1 MKYKSFLWLT
11 LYLFSILSTVGQTFK
26 EWQDQNVNSVNR
38 FPMHTSYFAF
48 DKNENPQGNS
58 KLDKKDS
65 RNYMSLNGD
74 WKFNWVKDADQRPL
88 DFYRINFDD
97 RGWDVIQIPAMWE
110 LNGYGDP
117 LYLNIGYPWRNDFEN
132 NPPIVPVE
140 NNHVGS
146 YRQTFTVPADWKG
159 KDIIAHFGSVTSNI
173 YLWVNGKF
181 VGYGED
187 SKLEQ
192 EFDLT
197 PYVKPGEENLI
208 AFQVMRWNDGTYLE
222 DQDFFRYS
230 GVARDSYLYAR
241 DKNRIEDIRITPDLI
256 NNYKDGKLSVE
267 IKIKGKGN
275 TSLQLFSPE
284 GDLVTSGNIKGS
296 GRTVMEIENPL
307 KWTAET
313 PNLYTL
319 VAKFDKGEEV
329 ISQKVG
335 FRKVEIKD
343 RQLLVNGQPILIKG
357 VDRHEIDPDG
367 GYVVSPERM
376 LQDIRIMKENNIN
389 AVRTSHYPND
399 ELWYDLCD
407 QFGIYVVAEANLESH
422 GMGYG
427 EKTLAKVPSWEK
439 AHLERNQRN
448 VQRNFN
454 HPSIIIWSMGNEA
467 GDGPNFTTVYNW
479 IKKEDDSRPVQYER
493 ALNGENTDIFV
504 PMYATHAQVE
514 KYALNGDKPLIQCEY
529 AHAMGN
535 SQGGFKEYWDLYR
548 KYPILQGGFIWDFVD
563 QSPRWKNKE
572 GVEIFAYG
580 GDFNPY
586 DASDVNF
593 CNNGLLAPDRSPHPH
608 MAEVKRVQQNI
619 LTTPVDLKKGV
630 VEIYN
635 ENFFKNISDHY
646 MKWEVLL
653 DGQCIES
660 GIIDNLDVNPQSK
673 KSYTIPYSIPTQP
686 GEVLLNLTYYLKN
699 NDGILTAGT
708 ELAKDQFILKEGSLP
723 SLKLANR
730 IIKGKSNPLQI
741 IESNSNYLIVKA
753 NNLQIDFSKTDG
765 FMSRY
770 MIEGDEMLE
779 NGFQLRP
786 NFWRAP
792 TDNDYGASL
801 QIKYKDWKNPELQ
814 LQSLKGEINQQ
825 GLAIITSEYII
836 PDVNASL
843 RLSYTINNEGQVL
856 VNEKM
861 VPSSEVK
868 EEEGMFRFGMQMQM
882 PGQYD
887 HIRYYGRG
895 PHENYIDR
903 KTSADLGLYSQ
914 TVAQQYYPYIRP
926 QETGTKSDVRFWEVM
941 DASGKGLKFTS
952 DLPFYAST
960 LNYSIESLDEG
971 DSKHQLHS
979 SEVKPANYSNVLID
993 KAQAGVAGVNSWG
1006 GQPLPQHKVNYEN
1019 QDFTFLITPVSNVF
1033 KDFNYGKFE

>member
-1 MKYKSFLWLT
+1 MKKYLLTSLLSFFVISSFNAQS
-11 LYLFSILSTVGQTFK
+11 YQ
-26 EWQDQNVNSVNR
+26 EWRDQNVNSVNR
-38 FPMHTSYFAF
+38 IPIHTSYFAF
-48 DKNENPQGNS
+48 DKSENPQG
-58 KLDKKDS
+58 DKKDS
-65 RNYMSLNGD
+65 KNYMSLNGD
-74 WKFNWVKDADQRPL
+74 WKFNWVKNANQRPT
-88 DFYRINFDD
+88 DFYKVDFDD
-97 RGWDVIQIPAMWE
+97 KGWDILEIPAMWE

-117 LYLNIGYPWRNDFEN
+117 LYLNIGYAWRNDFEN
-132 NPPIVPVE
+132 NPPFVPVE

-146 YRQTFTVPADWKG
+146 YRQTFFVPSEWKG
-159 KDIIAHFGSVTSNI
+159 KDIIGHFGSVTSNI

-197 PYVKPGEENLI
+197 PYLKPGEENLI

-241 DKNRIEDIRITPDLI
+241 EKNRIEDIRITPDLF
-256 NNYKDGKLSVE
+256 NDYKDGKLTVE
-267 IKIKGKGN
+267 IKLKGKGI
-275 TSLQLFSPE
+275 TSLELLSPD
-284 GDLVTSGNIKGS
+284 GSIVTSGSVKGS
-296 GRTVMEIENPL
+296 GKTVMEVRNAL

-319 VAKFDKGEEV
+319 VASLNGGQEL

-343 RQLLVNGQPILIKG
+343 RQVLVNGQPILIKG

-376 LQDIRIMKENNIN
+376 VQDIKIMKENNIN

-399 ELWYDLCD
+399 PLWYDLCD
-407 QFGIYVVAEANLESH
+407 LYGIYVVAEANLESH
-422 GMGYG
+422 GMGYE

-479 IKKEDDSRPVQYER
+479 IKNEDSSRPIQYER
-493 ALNGENTDIFV
+493 ALNGNNTDIYV

-514 KYALNGDKPLIQCEY
+514 KYALTGDKPMIQCEY

-535 SQGGFKEYWDLYR
+535 SQGGFKEYWNIYR
-548 KYPILQGGFIWDFVD
+548 KYPQLQGGFIWDFVD
-563 QSPRWKNKE
+563 QSPRWKNKN

-593 CNNGLLAPDRSPHPH
+593 CNNGLLSPDRTPHPH

-619 LTTPVDLKKGV
+619 LTSPVDLENGI
-630 VEIYN
+630 VEIFN

-646 MKWEVLL
+646 LKWELL
-653 DGQCIES
+653 VDGVVVES
-660 GIIDNLDVNPQSK
+660 GVIDTLDVQPQSTEK
-673 KSYTIPYSIPTQP
+673 LKIPYSVPDEP
-686 GEVLLNLTYYLKN
+686 GEILLNLSYILKN

-708 ELAKDQFILKEGSLP
+708 ELAKEQFTIREGILPNMEIVNNEKEKSDP
-723 SLKLANR
+723 VVIANT
-730 IIKGKSNPLQI
+730 
-741 IESNSNYLIVKA
+741 NSNYLIIKA
-753 NNLQIDFSKTDG
+753 NHFQIDFSKTDG
-765 FMSRY
+765 FISRY
-770 MIEGDEMLE
+770 LVDGKEMLE
-779 NGFQLRP
+779 TGSQIKP

-792 TDNDYGASL
+792 TDNDHGANL
-801 QIKYKDWKNPELQ
+801 QKLFKPWKNPIME
-814 LQSLKGEINQQ
+814 LKGLNGEIKED
-825 GLAIITSEYII
+825 GVAYVCAEYKM
-836 PDVNASL
+836 PEVEATLKLD
-843 RLSYTINNEGQVL
+843 YTINNEGQIL
-856 VNEKM
+856 INEKM
-861 VPSSEVK
+861 TTNPDTK
-868 EEEGMFRFGMQMQM
+868 INGMFRFGMQMQM
-882 PGQYD
+882 PREYD
-887 HIRYYGRG
+887 QIKYYGRG

-903 KTSADLGLYSQ
+903 KVSADLGVYRQ
-914 TVAQQYYPYIRP
+914 TVGEQYYPYIRP
-926 QETGTKSDVRFWEVM
+926 QETGTKSDIRYWDVVNS
-941 DASGKGLKFTS
+941 AGKGLEFTS
-952 DLPFYAST
+952 NTPFSAST
-960 LNYSIESLDEG
+960 LNYTLESLDEG
-971 DSKHQLHS
+971 ESKHQLHS
-979 SEVKPANYSNVLID
+979 SEVKPVKYSNVFID
-993 KAQAGVAGVNSWG
+993 KAQMGVAGVNSWG
-1006 GQPLPQHKVNYEN
+1006 ATPLPQHKVNYED
-1019 QDFTFLITPVSNVF
+1019 QDFTFLITPVSNI
-1033 KDFNYGKFE
+1033 Y